1 MSEEDKPTTAEAEE
15 PKEEEEP
22 AKEEE
27 STAQFEPVVSYFI
40 LYRMDKARRRQVTKR
55 QMDMLTV
62 LAFFIFSNGLL
73 LVFVLGLA

>member
-40 LYRMDKARRRQVTKR
+40 LY
-55 QMDMLTV
+55 
-62 LAFFIFSNGLL
+62 
-73 LVFVLGLA
+73 